1 VLVFSRFKSSLLAV
15 LLLLGLAISGC
26 SIRTLAINSLA
37 DALADSGDSF
47 ASDEDPELVGAALP
61 FALKTIESLLQEAPE
76 HRGLLLSACSGF
88 TQYGY
93 AFVETR
99 AEEIELDD
107 YLEAERQRERALK
120 LYLRGRDYCLRS
132 LELDHPGISGRL
144 RRYPQEAAAELSA
157 KEIDLAYW
165 TGASWGS
172 AISVGIHRPEI
183 VGDVQAVQALMAR
196 ALAIDERYSD
206 GAVHEALISIEALPE
221 TMGGSPERA
230 RRHYER
236 AVELSAGSSASPYVA
251 LAATIT
257 VSEQNRGE
265 FVDLLER
272 ALAVDPDRE
281 PSRRLAN
288 IVAQRRAELLLER
301 ADDLFLEPLEE

>member
-1 VLVFSRFKSSLLAV
+1 
-15 LLLLGLAISGC
+15 
-26 SIRTLAINSLA
+26 
-37 DALADSGDSF
+37 
-47 ASDEDPELVGAALP
+47 
-61 FALKTIESLLQEAPE
+61 
-76 HRGLLLSACSGF
+76 
-88 TQYGY
+88 
-93 AFVETR
+93 VETR